1 MPSRIAR
8 HWVVALLTL
17 PPLPLPPPRRAAA
30 QQLSPADRQLIV
42 AKLWAEARTNYA
54 YWDRVHVDWDS
65 ALTANLALAAGR
77 PTDRQF
83 FHALRRLVALLGD
96 GESDLR
102 APGSVRARVAR
113 PPIELRAVERRPF
126 IVDYAPNDEMRIA
139 RPERL
144 AEVLAVQG
152 IPVETWIRDS
162 VLPEVGGATPIAR
175 WERAVARM
183 LEGEKGTA
191 LHLQLR
197 LPGGAERGASV
208 TRAVALTDR
217 WPLERPALDGDT
229 LPDGVAW
236 VRINSL
242 AEPDIVR
249 LFDRAFPD
257 FAKVTGIILDL
268 RGEGAGADPG
278 HGAAGREAGYQ
289 ILARLMD
296 HPFITSRWRTPDY
309 RPAYRG
315 GDMPH
320 STRAWVT
327 VPPDTIRPRTD
338 RAPFKGPLAVPPSS
352 PPSGAAADVLVAFRN
367 AARGPIVGTA
377 SAGSTGQALSI
388 PLLKGWSVQLGVT
401 RDAFPD
407 GSEFAGIGVAP
418 ELPVVVTVEDFL
430 AGRDAA
436 LERARQYLAT

>member
-1 MPSRIAR
+1 MPSRTVR
-8 HWVVALLTL
+8 HCVVALLI
-17 PPLPLPPPRRAAA
+17 PLRVVVAA

-42 AKLWAEARTNYA
+42 VKLWAEARTNYA
-54 YWDRVHVDWDS
+54 YWDRVHADWDS
-65 ALTANLALAAGR
+65 ALTATLAFAAGR

-83 FHALRRLVALLGD
+83 FHAMRRLVALLGD
-96 GESDLR
+96 GESDVR

-113 PPIELRAVERRPF
+113 PPIELQTVERRPF

-152 IPVETWIRDS
+152 IPVDTWIRDS
-162 VLPEVGGATPIAR
+162 VLPEVGGATPVAR

-208 TRAVALTDR
+208 TRAVALTDL
-217 WPLERPALDGDT
+217 WPLERPALEGDT
-229 LPDGVAW
+229 LPGGVAW

-242 AEPDIVR
+242 ADPDVVR

-257 FAKVTGIILDL
+257 FTNVTGIILDL
-268 RGEGAGADPG
+268 RQGGGGLDQG

-296 HPFITSRWRTPDY
+296 HPFITSRWRTLDY

-315 GDMPH
+315 QDMPD
-320 STRAWVT
+320 STGAWFM

-338 RAPFKGPLAVPPSS
+338 RPRFKGPMAVLSS
-352 PPSGAAADVLVAFRN
+352 SRTSGAAEDLLIAFRN

-388 PLLKGWSVQLGVT
+388 PLLKGWSVQLCVT

-407 GSEFAGIGVAP
+407 GTEFAGIGV
-418 ELPVVVTVEDFL
+418 
-430 AGRDAA
+430 
-436 LERARQYLAT
+436 

>member
-1 MPSRIAR
+1 MPLRTVR
-8 HWVVALLTL
+8 HWVVAVLI
-17 PPLPLPPPRRAAA
+17 PLPALGTA

-42 AKLWAEARTNYA
+42 VKLWAEARTNYA
-54 YWDRVHVDWDS
+54 YWDRVHADWDS

-83 FHALRRLVALLGD
+83 FHALRRLVALLSD
-96 GESDLR
+96 GESEVR

-113 PPIELRAVERRPF
+113 PPIEFQTVQRRPF

-144 AEVLAVQG
+144 AEVVAVQG
-152 IPVETWIRDS
+152 IPVDTWIRDS
-162 VLPEVGGATPIAR
+162 VLPEVGGATPTAR
-175 WERAVARM
+175 WERAVASM

-208 TRAVALTDR
+208 TRAVALTDH
-217 WPLERPALDGDT
+217 WPFERAALDGDT
-229 LPDGVAW
+229 LPGGVVW
-236 VRINSL
+236 VRITSL
-242 AEPDIVR
+242 ADPDVVR

-257 FAKVTGIILDL
+257 FATVTGIILDL
-268 RGEGAGADPG
+268 RQGGGDPG

-296 HPFITSRWRTPDY
+296 HPFVTSRWRTLDY

-315 GDMPH
+315 QDMPD
-320 STRAWVT
+320 STGAWFI

-338 RAPFKGPLAVPPSS
+338 RPRFKGPVAVLSS
-352 PPSGAAADVLVAFRN
+352 SRTSGAAEDLLVAFRN
-367 AARGPIVGTA
+367 AARGPIVGAA

-388 PLLKGWSVQLGVT
+388 SLPKGWSFQLCVT

-407 GSEFAGIGVAP
+407 GSEFAGSGVAP

-436 LERARQYLAT
+436 LDRAREYMSQTPRR

>member
-144 AEVLAVQG
+144 AEVVAVQG

-208 TRAVALTDR
+208 TRAVALSDR
-217 WPLERPALDGDT
+217 WPLEHPALEGDT
-229 LPDGVAW
+229 LPGGVAW
-236 VRINSL
+236 VRINSG
-242 AEPDIVR
+242 
-249 LFDRAFPD
+249 RA
-257 FAKVTGIILDL
+257 ATGRASRARWPCSPRRAR
-268 RGEGAGADPG
+268 RGRPK
-278 HGAAGREAGYQ
+278 
-289 ILARLMD
+289 ICS
-296 HPFITSRWRTPDY
+296 SRSGTP
-309 RPAYRG
+309 
-315 GDMPH
+315 H
-320 STRAWVT
+320 
-327 VPPDTIRPRTD
+327 
-338 RAPFKGPLAVPPSS
+338 AVPSWASRRRAAPGRSLPYHWPRDGRSS
-352 PPSGAAADVLVAFRN
+352 CA
-367 AARGPIVGTA
+367 
-377 SAGSTGQALSI
+377 
-388 PLLKGWSVQLGVT
+388 
-401 RDAFPD
+401 
-407 GSEFAGIGVAP
+407 
-418 ELPVVVTVEDFL
+418 
-430 AGRDAA
+430 
-436 LERARQYLAT
+436 